1 MSEIAEKMNALK
13 AKAIECTAC
22 ALSESRKNVVF
33 GNGDPTSKL
42 VIVAEGPSA
51 TDDITTHPFSGPS
64 GDLLDDIT
72 THPFS
77 GPSGDLLDDVLEANE
92 LIRDQLWLTNVIK
105 CRAAE
110 QRGRV
115 IKNRPPKTSEIRAC
129 SKWLDGELTLITPSV
144 ILCMGSPAAKT
155 LIHKGFH
162 ITQER
167 GVWFTDTRY
176 APLTMATFNPA
187 YVLRMEGEDFIRGK
201 QTLIDD
207 IAEAKRKSEE
217 VSPQP
222 PQLTLF

>member
-1 MSEIAEKMNALK
+1 MSEITQKMNALK

-51 TDDITTHPFSGPS
+51 T
-64 GDLLDDIT
+64 DDIT

>member
-1 MSEIAEKMNALK
+1 MFPTLLCSLLYQMSEITEKMDALK
-13 AKAIECTAC
+13 AKALKCTSC
-22 ALSESRKNVVF
+22 GLSESRKNVVF
-33 GNGDPTSKL
+33 GNGAPTSKL

-64 GDLLDDIT
+64 GDLLDD
-72 THPFS
+72 
-77 GPSGDLLDDVLEANE
+77 VLGANG
-92 LIRDQLWLTNVIK
+92 LTRDQLWLTNVIK

-115 IKNRPPKTSEIRAC
+115 VKNRPPKTSEIKAC

-167 GVWFTDTRY
+167 GMWFTDTLY
-176 APLTMATFNPA
+176 APFTMATFNPA
-187 YVLRMEGEDFIRGK
+187 YVLRMEGDDFIQGR

-217 VSPQP
+217 SPQP

>member
-1 MSEIAEKMNALK
+1 MDALK
-13 AKAIECTAC
+13 AEAIECTAC
-22 ALSESRKNVVF
+22 ELSESRKNVVF
-33 GNGDPTSKL
+33 GSGDPTSKL

-51 TDDITTHPFSGPS
+51 S
-64 GDLLDDIT
+64 DDIT

-77 GPSGDLLDDVLEANE
+77 GPSGDLLDDVLEANG
-92 LIRDQLWLTNVIK
+92 LTRDQLWLTNVIK

-110 QRGRV
+110 QKGRV
-115 IKNRPPKTSEIRAC
+115 LKNRPPKTSEIKAC

-144 ILCMGSPAAKT
+144 ILCMGAPAAKT
-155 LIHKGFH
+155 LIHKGFR

-167 GVWFTDTRY
+167 GMWFTDTLY
-176 APLTMATFNPA
+176 APFTMATFNPA
-187 YVLRMEGEDFIRGK
+187 YVLRMEGDDFIQGR

-217 VSPQP
+217 SPQP